1 MKILLTAFEPFD
13 GSPVNSGE
21 KSVALV
27 QGTIKGA
34 EVVKVLLPTE
44 FKGSTEALHKA
55 LTEHKPDAVLC
66 IGQAGRRMEIDLE
79 RVAIN
84 IDDGR
89 IPDNAGFQPKGKK
102 IFTDGDAAYFATLP
116 IEQMVER
123 ICAAGIPAIVSNSAG
138 TYVCN
143 HIMYALLYYLA
154 KEFPQTKGG
163 FMHVPALPEQ
173 VVGKVPL
180 MPSMSKETI
189 ADAITTALE
198 AMV

>member
-27 QGTIKGA
+27 PETLKGA
-34 EVVKVLLPTE
+34 EVIKVLLPTE
-44 FKGSTEALHKA
+44 FKGSTRVLHKA
-55 LTEHKPDAVLC
+55 LTEYRPDVVLC
-66 IGQAGRRMEIDLE
+66 VGQAGRRMEIDLE

-89 IPDNAGFQPKGKK
+89 IPDNTGFQPQDEK
-102 IFTDGDAAYFATLP
+102 IFADGDAAYFATLP
-116 IEQMVER
+116 IKEMTER
-123 ICAAGIPAIVSNSAG
+123 ICAAGIPAIISNSAG

-154 KEFPQTKGG
+154 KEFPETKGG

-173 VVGKVPL
+173 VAGKVPL
-180 MPSMSKETI
+180 MPSMPKETI
-189 ADAITTALE
+189 AAAITTALE
-198 AMV
+198 VLV